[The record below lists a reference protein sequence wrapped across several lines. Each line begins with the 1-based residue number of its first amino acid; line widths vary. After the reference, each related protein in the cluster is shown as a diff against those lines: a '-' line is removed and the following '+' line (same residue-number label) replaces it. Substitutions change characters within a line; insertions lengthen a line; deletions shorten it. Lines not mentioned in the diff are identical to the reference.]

1 MSISFWSRWVL
12 CISTYATTAR
22 TATTTAATTATTGG
36 ATTTSRFG
44 SLVALLGGLGLASE
58 LDGNLAVKDGLA
70 IQLTDGALSL
80 RGSRDVNKGVADGT
94 SGAGVGGNGSSLTV
108 AKVRG

>member
-1 MSISFWSRWVL
+1 MGLCSI
-12 CISTYATTAR
+12 TYATTAS
-22 TATTTAATTATTGG
+22 TTTTTAATTATTGG
-36 ATTTSRFG
+36 ATTASRFG
-44 SLVALLGGLGLASE
+44 SLVTLLGRLGLASE

-80 RGSRDVNKGVADGT
+80 RGGRDINKGVTDRT
-94 SGAGVGGNGSSLTV
+94 SGAGVGGDGSSLTV

>member
-1 MSISFWSRWVL
+1 M
-12 CISTYATTAR
+12 TYATTAS

-36 ATTTSRFG
+36 ATAASRFG
-44 SLVALLGGLGLASE
+44 GLGTLLGRLGLASE

-70 IQLTDGALSL
+70 IQLTDGTLSL
-80 RGSRDVNKGVADGT
+80 RGGRDVNKGVTDGT